1 MNPTPCPNCGAE
13 RRRNQY
19 LCTSCWDQLRVWVKS
34 ALRKKDDLALRRL
47 RELYDQIANDRPLNE
62 IEVTP

>member
-1 MNPTPCPNCGAE
+1 MNPTPCPCCGAV

-19 LCTSCWDQLRVWVKS
+19 LCTSCWDQLRAWVKN

-47 RELYDQIANDRPLNE
+47 RELYDQIASDRPLNE